1 MEAGCI
7 LIKGLDIND
16 IGRIKKGFFMEQT
29 VERRVVNL
37 IARTQEIPPDEI
49 DLDQSIDQVVPSSL
63 DLVNLFF
70 DLEDEFDLDIRNDIY
85 KEQTIRE
92 IAIDIKQ
99 LIAKKI

>member
-1 MEAGCI
+1 
-7 LIKGLDIND
+7 
-16 IGRIKKGFFMEQT
+16 MEQT

-99 LIAKKI
+99 LIAKKS